1 MSVAVCD
8 SSGLER
14 NICLTMRVVREKVAE
29 RKSRME
35 NEYRLGNN
43 VIYKPMAVF

>member
-14 NICLTMRVVREKVAE
+14 NICQKMKKGEKNVVE
-29 RKSRME
+29 RGIGITLRKHLLE
-35 NEYRLGNN
+35 DIG
-43 VIYKPMAVF
+43 